1 MSRKVGAGLLCPPVP
16 IHEAE
21 RESGRGR
28 PGRGHVPGEKSA
40 SGKEGDCVELA
51 PYQGAVAIRDSKAPH
66 GPAILYPRASV
77 AALIAGI
84 QAGALGC

>member
-1 MSRKVGAGLLCPPVP
+1 MDSSAIDVSWQK
-16 IHEAE
+16 
-21 RESGRGR
+21 S
-28 PGRGHVPGEKSA
+28 SA

-51 PYQGAVAIRDSKAPH
+51 PYRGAVAIRDSKAPH